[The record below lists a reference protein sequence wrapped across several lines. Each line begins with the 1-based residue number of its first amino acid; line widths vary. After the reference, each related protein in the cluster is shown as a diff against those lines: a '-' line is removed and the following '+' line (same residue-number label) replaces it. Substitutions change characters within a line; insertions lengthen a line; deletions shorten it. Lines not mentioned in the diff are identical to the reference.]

1 MILIKEGP
9 TKKVPGITSLFVKF
23 TYNPLL
29 VDVMKSCQGA
39 DFDKKN
45 LVWEIPLLNL
55 AYLLDRVVAVDDVEL
70 HILKDKKVV
79 KLEYKQTVES
89 SVKLFKHQEEAV
101 QFGLQNPKWLL
112 LDAPGLGK
120 TLSLIRLA
128 EELKQRE
135 GIKHCLIIC
144 GINTLKSNWKSEI
157 EKFSNLSA
165 VIVGQHIASS
175 GKEYM
180 RSTKERA
187 EQLKNP
193 IDEFF
198 VITNVESL
206 REDSVVTAINK
217 GKNSFDMIVVDE
229 VHCCKSPTSQQG
241 KNLLKVNKSKYQV
254 GATGT
259 LLLNNPMD
267 TYVPLKWIGVEK
279 STFSNFKYYY
289 CEYGGPFNNVLLGFK
304 NTRQLKD
311 QIEQFSLRRT
321 KDLLDLPPKTI
332 IDEFVEMEP
341 AQNTFYNN
349 IKDGVVEQVDKVRM
363 STANLLAMVTRLR
376 QATEYPPILTTQH
389 IQSAKLERCIDLA
402 EQILSDPEEKV
413 VIFSVFKE
421 GLTEIC
427 ERLQQYNPLLCT
439 GDVDEGEIVKA
450 RVMFQTDSVHRVMVC
465 TCQKMG
471 TGVTL
476 NRAHYAIFISTP
488 WTEGVQTQ
496 CEDRVHRIGTDQKVF
511 IYRLWTKN
519 TIDERVLDLIN
530 TKGALSEYIIDDE
543 ISEQAMSIL
552 RQYIEELK

>member
-9 TKKVPGITSLFVKF
+9 TKKVPGVTSLFVKF

-39 DFDKKN
+39 NFDKKN
-45 LVWEIPLLNL
+45 LVWEVPLLNL
-55 AYLLDRVVAVDDVEL
+55 AYLLDRVVAIDDVEL
-70 HILKDKKVV
+70 QILKDKKVV

-120 TLSLIRLA
+120 TLSIIRLA

-144 GINTLKSNWKSEI
+144 GINTLKSNWKNEI

-165 VIVGQHIASS
+165 VIIGQHIASS

-321 KDLLDLPPKTI
+321 KDLLDLPPKTV

-341 AQNTFYNN
+341 SQNSFYNN
-349 IKDGVVEQVDKVRM
+349 IKEGIIEQVDKVRM
-363 STANLLAMVTRLR
+363 STSNLLAMVTRLR
-376 QATEYPPILTTQH
+376 QATEYPPILTTQK

-402 EQILSDPEEKV
+402 EQILSDPQEKV

-421 GLTEIC
+421 GLNEIF

-439 GDVDEGEIVKA
+439 GDVDDGEISKN
-450 RVMFQTDSVHRVMVC
+450 RVMFQTDDFHRVMIC

-530 TKGALSEYIIDDE
+530 TKGALSDYIIDDA
-543 ISEQAMSIL
+543 ISEQALLIL